1 MTRRNTPL
9 VPCPQSAPPSKPL
22 KRRAALRAP
31 IVVVAAGKEWEID
44 SGTATIGRDPS
55 ARIVLED
62 RLVSRNHA
70 SLNVQA
76 DGTVIVQDLHSANG
90 VFINGVKLSRPDAA
104 LCEGDRLLLG
114 TTEISVF
121 GVRGS
126 LTISVDPN
134 KLGDPLLGAPTSST
148 LRSPVHDTPPVQV
161 PRTVRHRDTATTGR
175 SAAIDLVGQFAEQMM
190 ASGLVLEA
198 VRTLSE
204 PLQNLLKGASAGLNV
219 PVPILESAT
228 GYALR
233 LREWTERD
241 AWLDYIFEL
250 HQACQQVPSDRVLQL
265 LEAACT
271 AGARVDSSLVRYL
284 VATIEKGAVP
294 PSLEDQAG
302 LARLQRLAS
311 K

>member
-9 VPCPQSAPPSKPL
+9 VPCPQPPPSRKPMQ
-22 KRRAALRAP
+22 RRAALRAP

-44 SGTATIGRDPS
+44 SGTATIGRDPN

-70 SLNVQA
+70 CFSIQA
-76 DGTVIVQDLHSANG
+76 DGTVVVQDLHSANG
-90 VFINGVKLSRPDAA
+90 VFVNGVKLSRPDAA

-126 LTISVDPN
+126 VIVSVDP
-134 KLGDPLLGAPTSST
+134 KVADRAPESRT
-148 LRSPVHDTPPVQV
+148 LRSPVHEAPPVQV
-161 PRTVRHRDTATTGR
+161 PRTVRHRDTVTTGR

-190 ASGLVLEA
+190 STGLVLEA

-204 PLQNLLKGASAGLNV
+204 PLQNLLKGASAGLGV
-219 PVPILESAT
+219 PVPILESAAA
-228 GYALR
+228 YALR
-233 LREWTERD
+233 LREWTARD

-250 HQACQQVPSDRVLQL
+250 HQACQQVPNDRVLQL
-265 LEAACT
+265 IEATCA
-271 AGARVDSSLVRYL
+271 AGARIDGSLVRYL
-284 VATIEKGAVP
+284 ITTVEKGSAP
-294 PSLEDQAG
+294 LSLEDHAG
-302 LARLQRLAS
+302 IARLQRLAGE
-311 K
+311 